1 MTKSN
6 DLRYTCKRCGRR
18 TGNYSEY
25 VYGRGEDKAGES
37 YCDECID
44 EMLAIADWENEQWHR
59 DEITCPWCGYKDP
72 DSWEFDGEYDDEYE
86 CSHCGKPF
94 IVKRIVDV
102 TYTSKRRIEDMPKG
116 FGTDG
121 EQQRDG
127 VFDDH

>member
-1 MTKSN
+1 MTKSS

-25 VYGRGEDKAGES
+25 IYGRGKNKVGES

-44 EMLAIADWENEQWHR
+44 ELLARVDWENEHFR
-59 DEITCPWCGYKDP
+59 ESSVICPWCGHEDH
-72 DSWEFDGEYDDEYE
+72 DGFELDEGE
-86 CSHCGKPF
+86 HEDFACRSCGKPF
-94 IVKRIVDV
+94 DLEVEVS
-102 TYTSKRRIEDMPKG
+102 TEYTTRRNIKYMPKG

-121 EQQRDG
+121 ERQRDG